1 MRDTQ
6 MASTTEY
13 EDERINL
20 SKDAPKQARPR
31 KKILVPP
38 KPHEKR
44 YSSFNKP
51 QITLDTETT
60 GLDPDKGDR
69 ILEIGCVRLNGREIS
84 LDSDDYLQIYINPE
98 RDIPEETT
106 AIHGITNEKVKDCPV
121 FADIVDEF
129 LDFVS
134 DTELLI
140 HNAKFDVGFINM
152 ELERLGRGRLED
164 YVAQITDTLEIARE
178 MYPGRRVSLDGLCLM
193 HKIDNSARVF
203 HGALLDSQLLAEVYL
218 TMTRGQGEIDL
229 DNWGDAVEIP
239 PEIIA
244 RLTMPE
250 PSPEELAEH
259 EKMLDKADKQCK
271 ATCAWRKALGIGVE
285 EKAS

>member
-1 MRDTQ
+1 
-6 MASTTEY
+6 
-13 EDERINL
+13 
-20 SKDAPKQARPR
+20 
-31 KKILVPP
+31 
-38 KPHEKR
+38 
-44 YSSFNKP
+44 
-51 QITLDTETT
+51 
-60 GLDPDKGDR
+60 
-69 ILEIGCVRLNGREIS
+69 
-84 LDSDDYLQIYINPE
+84 
-98 RDIPEETT
+98 
-106 AIHGITNEKVKDCPV
+106 
-121 FADIVDEF
+121 
-129 LDFVS
+129 
-134 DTELLI
+134 
-140 HNAKFDVGFINM
+140 M

-259 EKMLDKADKQCK
+259 EKMLGQGRQAVQGDLRMAQG
-271 ATCAWRKALGIGVE
+271 ARHRRRGEGVVVFAACAKRARRSILSIP
-285 EKAS
+285 AS